1 MNTMA
6 ARVFVPALYVAA
18 AVLALVAGAAAEGT
32 QLNLCAWGEQ
42 HADPCLP
49 GGKWDPLLASCQG
62 SMSGQSCFQ
71 CYSGPNC
78 DTLAPFSS
86 SMNASCTVV
95 IAGGNPVLFQE
106 YWEQQAND
114 GCTSTPT
121 SYRTSYQVQ
130 YCYARGMVVDA
141 AAVPLNCALVAVA
154 IVVGACVLFRV
165 PAGMARVAGIG
176 TCRTWVTY
184 HPSPQWRT
192 LSSRSTT

>member
-18 AVLALVAGAAAEGT
+18 AVLALMAGAAAEGT

-86 SMNASCTVV
+86 SMNSSCTVV

-130 YCYARGMVVDA
+130 YCYACGMVVLPSPSI
-141 AAVPLNCALVAVA
+141 VPLSLSLLLSAPMLLCIMSPSACTCARVLAFFSVY
-154 IVVGACVLFRV
+154 GACCGDWHL
-165 PAGMARVAGIG
+165 
-176 TCRTWVTY
+176 
-184 HPSPQWRT
+184 
-192 LSSRSTT
+192 